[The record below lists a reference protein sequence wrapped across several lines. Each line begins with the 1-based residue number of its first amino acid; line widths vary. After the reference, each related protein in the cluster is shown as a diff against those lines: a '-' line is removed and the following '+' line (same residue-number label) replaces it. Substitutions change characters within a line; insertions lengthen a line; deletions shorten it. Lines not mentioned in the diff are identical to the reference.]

1 MTGSSIQGGYRR
13 ESVDFSRRAT
23 AAVVAALTA
32 AAVAAQVISAHAA
45 RADQTVSANDVCAH
59 YIYGLVAKVS
69 LTRPEAICVDRLNF
83 TPGLLYQQ
91 NYLIPGEFPGLPAG
105 SYRVN
110 PLDLLSDWVI
120 PGV

>member
-1 MTGSSIQGGYRR
+1 MTDTSQLWSAN
-13 ESVDFSRRAT
+13 DFLRH
-23 AAVVAALTA
+23 AAAASAVAVLTA
-32 AAVAAQVISAHAA
+32 GALAAQVFSAQAA
-45 RADQTVSANDVCAH
+45 HADQTVSANDVCGH
-59 YIYGLVAKVS
+59 YIYGMVAKVS

-91 NYLIPGEFPGLPAG
+91 NYLIPGEFPGLPPG

-120 PGV
+120 PGPV